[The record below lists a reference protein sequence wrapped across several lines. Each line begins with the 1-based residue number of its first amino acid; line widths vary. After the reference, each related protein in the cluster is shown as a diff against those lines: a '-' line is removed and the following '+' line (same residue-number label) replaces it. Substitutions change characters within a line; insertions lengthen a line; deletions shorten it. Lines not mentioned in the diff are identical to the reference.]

1 MHIFTVK
8 FSSNEL
14 QDIILLLACF
24 SYGGKILYNG
34 GILDIGY
41 MNSRPIILSDI
52 INFFHLRKDESIIE
66 MMSFDKQDLRIF

>member
-1 MHIFTVK
+1 MK

-34 GILDIGY
+34 GILGIGY
-41 MNSRPIILSDI
+41 MNIRPLILSDI
-52 INFFHLRKDESIIE
+52 ITCFHLRKDESIIE
-66 MMSFDKQDLRIF
+66 MMSFGKDDLGIF

>member
-41 MNSRPIILSDI
+41 MNSRLLILSDI